1 MSEYDRCFHFSTNAS
16 VSFDRQVPRKP
27 RLVGG
32 GKGHNI
38 NEISFPGSPALWA
51 GSFTELFSQV
61 EYSLMIF
68 RPQSLKTRLLSQGL
82 LFWG

>member
-1 MSEYDRCFHFSTNAS
+1 
-16 VSFDRQVPRKP
+16 VPRKP

-51 GSFTELFSQV
+51 GSFTPPLSKRRKFSS
-61 EYSLMIF
+61 SLG
-68 RPQSLKTRLLSQGL
+68 PSG
-82 LFWG
+82 GEGVA